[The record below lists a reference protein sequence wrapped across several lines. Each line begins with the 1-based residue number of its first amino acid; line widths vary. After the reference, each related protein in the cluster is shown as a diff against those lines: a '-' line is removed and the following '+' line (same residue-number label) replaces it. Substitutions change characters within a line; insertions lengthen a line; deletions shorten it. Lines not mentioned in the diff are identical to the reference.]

1 MLLVYLQI
9 NLSFP
14 NEESLKEIE
23 ILNSKLKE
31 ERDQNKLLKNKP
43 EVPPDVG
50 FELPRI
56 YHYEP
61 GLDDQVIYMITPTYP
76 RHTQKADLT
85 RLSYTLA
92 HVPNLHW
99 IIIEDHDSKTDL
111 VTKERF

>member
-1 MLLVYLQI
+1 M
-9 NLSFP
+9 
-14 NEESLKEIE
+14 
-23 ILNSKLKE
+23 NSKLKD
-31 ERDQNKLLKNKP
+31 ERDKNKLLQNKP
-43 EVPPDVG
+43 EVPPEVQPESG
-50 FELPRI
+50 FEPPRI

-111 VTKERF
+111 VTKKRF